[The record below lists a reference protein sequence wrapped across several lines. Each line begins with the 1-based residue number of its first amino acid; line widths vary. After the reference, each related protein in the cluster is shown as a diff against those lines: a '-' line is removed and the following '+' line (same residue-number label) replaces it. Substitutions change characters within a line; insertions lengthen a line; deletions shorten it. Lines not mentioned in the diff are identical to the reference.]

1 MILLLAVVLMIGVG
15 GVPAA
20 TADLDFATRIRPV
33 LSDKCFA
40 CHGPDRTKLRGGLQL
55 TGREAATR
63 ESDGVRAIVPGNPD
77 ASEMVRRLFST
88 DPDEVMPP
96 PETKNPLT
104 SAEKEL
110 LKEWIRA
117 GAEYTGHWAFDRIRR
132 PREPAVKNG
141 ARRRTSVDS
150 FVLSRLEKRGFGFAP
165 DAKKEKLIRRVSFDL
180 TGLPPTIE
188 EVEAFVKDRSPKPF
202 EKVVDEYLSRE
213 TYGERMASEWM
224 DVARYSD
231 TYGYQVDRD
240 RHVWPYR
247 DWVIKAFNANK
258 PYDTFVT
265 EQVAGDLLPN
275 ATDQQILA
283 TTFNRLHPQ
292 KVEGGSVPEE
302 FRVEY
307 VSDRIQT
314 FATAFLGLTMECCKC
329 HAHKYDPISQEEY
342 YSLASFFDN
351 IDEAGLYS
359 FFTPSVPT
367 PTLLLIDDAKKK
379 EMAMAEQLIA
389 TKRKTLADAMADAG
403 GFVKPDQPTVPGL
416 VGYYDFETGS
426 SAVNTVNA
434 NHAAVGIARNKIV
447 DGRNSK
453 AVRLTGDDEIRL
465 ALGNFTRND
474 PFTISLW
481 MKSPKKFPRA
491 VVFHRSRAWTDAA
504 SRGHELLIEDG
515 RLSAALIHFYPG
527 NALRVQTKDEL
538 PLKEWV
544 HVTMAYDGSSKAQ
557 GLKLY
562 VNGRLAEVV
571 IVRDKLTKNIT
582 GGGGNNIT
590 IGARFRD
597 RGFKGGSV
605 DDFKVFNRQLTAA
618 EAAELFSPGH
628 LASLSVE
635 QLQDYLAATESGL
648 VGKALAELKAAR
660 AARGKLVDNL
670 PEIMVM
676 REMETERP
684 TYFLHRG
691 AYDQRRQQ
699 VPSGTPA
706 Y

>member
-258 PYDTFVT
+258 PCDTFVT

-504 SRGHELLIEDG
+504 SRG
-515 RLSAALIHFYPG
+515 
-527 NALRVQTKDEL
+527 
-538 PLKEWV
+538 
-544 HVTMAYDGSSKAQ
+544 
-557 GLKLY
+557 
-562 VNGRLAEVV
+562 
-571 IVRDKLTKNIT
+571 
-582 GGGGNNIT
+582 
-590 IGARFRD
+590 
-597 RGFKGGSV
+597 
-605 DDFKVFNRQLTAA
+605 
-618 EAAELFSPGH
+618 
-628 LASLSVE
+628 
-635 QLQDYLAATESGL
+635 
-648 VGKALAELKAAR
+648 
-660 AARGKLVDNL
+660 
-670 PEIMVM
+670 
-676 REMETERP
+676 
-684 TYFLHRG
+684 
-691 AYDQRRQQ
+691 
-699 VPSGTPA
+699 
-706 Y
+706 